1 MAEGSDT
8 YMGLAV
14 PLFGDFEI
22 KGRTAATDIMT
33 ITAASGATGD
43 FIVCQTVGGG
53 ELFVV
58 DNAGA
63 ITVGSSLTV
72 ANGVTVTAGGAT
84 ITAGD
89 LVVTAGDIELNSK
102 TNYLRF
108 SAAITTAPTTGLTK
122 GDVFVAFGHTR
133 PQIGICISTA
143 ANTLWYITADTSAF
157 GKTTRNSA

>member
-8 YMGLAV
+8 YKGLAV

-58 DNAGA
+58 DNTGALTAAAG
-63 ITVGSSLTV
+63 LTV
-72 ANGVTVTAGGAT
+72 TSGGLTVTAGGLT
-84 ITAGD
+84 
-89 LVVTAGDIELNSK
+89 VTAGDIQATAGDVILKTK

-108 SAAITTAPTTGLTK
+108 SAGITTAPTTGLTK
-122 GDVFVAFGHTR
+122 GDVFLAFGHTW
-133 PQIGICISTA
+133 PQIGICTSTA
-143 ANTLWYITADTSAF
+143 ANTIKYATALTNTFGVTTS
-157 GKTTRNSA
+157 

>member
-1 MAEGSDT
+1 MAEGTDT
-8 YMGLAV
+8 YKGLAV

-22 KGRTAATDIMT
+22 RQRTAATDIMS

-58 DNAGA
+58 DASGALTAAAGF
-63 ITVGSSLTV
+63 
-72 ANGVTVTAGGAT
+72 TVTAGGLT
-84 ITAGD
+84 VTAGD
-89 LVVTAGDIELNSK
+89 LTVTAGDIALSEK

-108 SAAITTAPTTGLTK
+108 SAGITSAPATGLTK
-122 GDVFVAFGHTR
+122 GDVFLGFGNTTR

-143 ANTLWYITADTSAF
+143 GNTLWYITADTSVF
-157 GKTTRNSA
+157 GSTTRNSA